1 MSEKIDVL
9 RTRGL
14 PFSLMTT
21 THGLLVVSDAS
32 CNDLFTY
39 CPHFG
44 VMPDLGD
51 FDDHPRMYTPECL
64 QLFRAPVEDLVRMKQ
79 EWEEALKRNT
89 RYANSAFTRDNLP
102 KDAPLPFIPALHAEV
117 FVEDCADDL
126 QEFDRIC
133 CEIGECD
140 ADGPDKATQN
150 IVNLRDWT
158 TLTTNTHTRMK

>member
-1 MSEKIDVL
+1 
-9 RTRGL
+9 
-14 PFSLMTT
+14 
-21 THGLLVVSDAS
+21 
-32 CNDLFTY
+32 
-39 CPHFG
+39 
-44 VMPDLGD
+44 
-51 FDDHPRMYTPECL
+51 
-64 QLFRAPVEDLVRMKQ
+64 MKQ

-102 KDAPLPFIPALHAEV
+102 KDAPLPFIPAFHAKV

-158 TLTTNTHTRMK
+158 TLTTNPHTRMK